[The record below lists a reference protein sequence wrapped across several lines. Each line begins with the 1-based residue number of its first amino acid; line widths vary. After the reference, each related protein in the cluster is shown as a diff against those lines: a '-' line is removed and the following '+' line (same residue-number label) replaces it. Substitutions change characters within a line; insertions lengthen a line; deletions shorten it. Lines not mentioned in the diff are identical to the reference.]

1 MLENWKNYIK
11 EAWKKILAST
21 ECDSAPLH
29 GDGGIKYI
37 RQFRDS
43 LFNSY
48 LRNTDILPAMQ
59 IYHKLIRLSNKSARR
74 QNLSIHQNKGRRE
87 VTICFHQI
95 FIHMIH
101 RLVYFKN
108 IYHHFFASALKF
120 ENFFWVSK
128 FLIILRYAFKT
139 IRWTQHYKTPE
150 FFHPYRANR
159 GSIMQVSFSKSVKI
173 YTFGGYFYLLV
184 YM

>member
-1 MLENWKNYIK
+1 MKKLHKSL
-11 EAWKKILAST
+11 KKILAST

-37 RQFRDS
+37 RQFRDPF
-43 LFNSY
+43 LIII
-48 LRNTDILPAMQ
+48 NTDILPAVQ
-59 IYHKLIRLSNKSARR
+59 IYHKLIRLSNKNATR

-95 FIHMIH
+95 FIH

-120 ENFFWVSK
+120 E
-128 FLIILRYAFKT
+128 
-139 IRWTQHYKTPE
+139 
-150 FFHPYRANR
+150 
-159 GSIMQVSFSKSVKI
+159 
-173 YTFGGYFYLLV
+173 
-184 YM
+184 

>member
-1 MLENWKNYIK
+1 MFTLGVRELKK
-11 EAWKKILAST
+11 LHKRSLKKILAST

-48 LRNTDILPAMQ
+48 LRNTDILPAIQ

-74 QNLSIHQNKGRRE
+74 QNLSIHENKGRRE
-87 VTICFHQI
+87 LTICFHQI
-95 FIHMIH
+95 FIH

-120 ENFFWVSK
+120 E
-128 FLIILRYAFKT
+128 
-139 IRWTQHYKTPE
+139 
-150 FFHPYRANR
+150 
-159 GSIMQVSFSKSVKI
+159 
-173 YTFGGYFYLLV
+173 
-184 YM
+184 